1 MQGSD
6 RSGNYSE
13 SMASDGSGA
22 SQQLRGACPTYS
34 RDGRFITWVSG
45 DAPSSELVI
54 ESIDGTALRRVPIVP
69 DYSWDSFRPSYAL
82 SPDGSRV
89 AWMKPIREIG
99 IENPDGSGEV
109 DGRAVELWV
118 TPLDG
123 GPAIRMAPV
132 SDDHNESYGPPIW
145 SPDGQH
151 IAFSGSVAD
160 FSSGPSH
167 RSAVYVVDVD
177 GGAIRRL
184 TTRPAVGADG
194 ISWSPDG
201 RYIAYVGL
209 PDGTA
214 LPETDEE
221 DPLYVDPPLDVFV
234 IGADGTGDRNVTDS
248 PASENRP
255 DWSPD
260 GLRLGFKVSSD
271 GDQDRIATMRMDG
284 AIPLA
289 EPVTGPPSPWFV
301 WSPDGTQIL
310 WLDSTSTFHTVDRDF
325 ERYSKT
331 LDSIDGLILCTPS
344 WQRLQP

>member
-1 MQGSD
+1 M
-6 RSGNYSE
+6 
-13 SMASDGSGA
+13 
-22 SQQLRGACPTYS
+22 
-34 RDGRFITWVSG
+34 
-45 DAPSSELVI
+45 
-54 ESIDGTALRRVPIVP
+54 
-69 DYSWDSFRPSYAL
+69 
-82 SPDGSRV
+82 
-89 AWMKPIREIG
+89 
-99 IENPDGSGEV
+99 
-109 DGRAVELWV
+109 

-123 GPAIRMAPV
+123 GPAIRIAPV
-132 SDDHNESYGPPIW
+132 SDDPNESYGPPIW

-151 IAFSGSVAD
+151 IAFSGNVAD

-177 GGAIRRL
+177 GGALRRL

-214 LPETDEE
+214 LPETDDE
-221 DPLYVDPPLDVFV
+221 DPLYVDPPLDIFV

-260 GLRLGFKVSSD
+260 GLRLAFHVSAD

-289 EPVTGPPSPWFV
+289 EPIPALHPLGSCGPRTEPSSSGSTRPRP
-301 WSPDGTQIL
+301 SIRSTATSSGTRRR
-310 WLDSTSTFHTVDRDF
+310 WARSSTV
-325 ERYSKT
+325 
-331 LDSIDGLILCTPS
+331 
-344 WQRLQP
+344 

>member
-1 MQGSD
+1 M
-6 RSGNYSE
+6 
-13 SMASDGSGA
+13 
-22 SQQLRGACPTYS
+22 
-34 RDGRFITWVSG
+34 
-45 DAPSSELVI
+45 
-54 ESIDGTALRRVPIVP
+54 P

-99 IENPDGSGEV
+99 IEYPDGSGLI
-109 DGRAVELWV
+109 DGRANELWV

-123 GPAIRMAPV
+123 SAAIRIVPAS
-132 SDDHNESYGPPIW
+132 SDPNESYGPPIW
-145 SPDGQH
+145 SPDGRS
-151 IAFSGSVAD
+151 IAFSGHVAD
-160 FSSGPSH
+160 FTSGPSH

-177 GGAIRRL
+177 RTDLRRL
-184 TTRPAVGADG
+184 ATRPAVGADG

-214 LPETDEE
+214 LPETDDE
-221 DPLYVDPPLDVFV
+221 DPLYVDPPLDIFV

-248 PASENRP
+248 PAYENRP
-255 DWSPD
+255 EWSPD
-260 GLRLGFKVSSD
+260 GLRLAFHVSAN

-284 AIPLA
+284 ATPLA
-289 EPVTGPPSPWFV
+289 EPILGPPSPWIV
-301 WSPDGTQIL
+301 WSPDGTELL
-310 WLDSTSTFHTVDRDF
+310 WLDSTATFHTVDRDF

-331 LDSIDGLILCTPS
+331 LGSVVDGLILCKPS